1 MSKENHLMNEILAQ
15 DVVVDAPVV
24 GSLVRWATSHDVRVS
39 TSDDGWVRWSYFV
52 GQFGGLVK
60 VYSGV

>member
-1 MSKENHLMNEILAQ
+1 MNEILAQ